1 MYAADYRIVRK
12 SINRKA
18 RFEQERQNQ
27 MDANEQKLMEQ
38 FKEKIKQ
45 DILRL
50 KKITNNKKTPSIR
63 SLFV

>member
-27 MDANEQKLMEQ
+27 MDVNEQKLMEQ

-45 DILRL
+45 DSI
-50 KKITNNKKTPSIR
+50 KTEEDNK
-63 SLFV
+63 

>member
-45 DILRL
+45 DSI
-50 KKITNNKKTPSIR
+50 KTEEDNK
-63 SLFV
+63 